1 MTVLGNIF
9 LNAKRNSVK
18 LDLNKEL
25 APLDIA
31 AALKKVTEH
40 FPAGVVFSSSF
51 GQEDMVLTDLI
62 YRENLPI
69 EIFTLDTGR
78 LFQET
83 YDLMDLTKAR
93 YGREFKVY
101 FPDYHDV
108 EEYVTHK
115 GINAFYES
123 VELRKECCFIRKVVP
138 LRRALKDQR
147 VWITGIRAAQSEN
160 RHDLPLWEWDETYQ
174 LYKFNP
180 LLHWSYE
187 DVLAYIK
194 AHNVPY
200 NKLHDRGF
208 ISIGC
213 APCTRA
219 IEPGEDARAGR
230 WWWES
235 SQKECGLHTHETVPG
250 TEGGTGK

>member
-1 MTVLGNIF
+1 
-9 LNAKRNSVK
+9 VK

-25 APLDIA
+25 AALDVEK
-31 AALKKVTEH
+31 ALERVAGL
-40 FPAGVVFSSSF
+40 FPGGAVFSSSF

-62 YRENLPI
+62 YRNNLPV

-93 YGREFKVY
+93 YGHDFQVY
-101 FPDYHDV
+101 FPDYRDV
-108 EEYVTHK
+108 EDYVTHK
-115 GINAFYES
+115 GANAFYDS
-123 VELRKECCFIRKVVP
+123 VENRKQCCFIRKVKP
-138 LRRALKDQR
+138 LQRALKDRQI
-147 VWITGIRAAQSEN
+147 WITGIRASQSEN
-160 RHDLPLWEWDETYQ
+160 RSDLPMWEWDDTYQ

-180 LLHWSYE
+180 LLNWGYE
-187 DVLAYIK
+187 DVLDYLK
-194 AHNVPY
+194 THNVPY

-219 IEPGEDARAGR
+219 IEPGEQPRAGR

-235 SQKECGLHTHETVPG
+235 SQKECGLHTHEAAPVSP
-250 TEGGTGK
+250 EGNKA

>member
-1 MTVLGNIF
+1 M
-9 LNAKRNSVK
+9 K

-25 APLDIA
+25 EALDLTD
-31 AALKKVTEH
+31 ALKRVAEL
-40 FPAGVVFSSSF
+40 FPEGMALSSSF
-51 GQEDMVLTDLI
+51 GQEDMVITDVI
-62 YRENLPI
+62 YRQNIPAEV
-69 EIFTLDTGR
+69 FTLDTGR

-83 YDLMDLTKAR
+83 YDLMDLTRAR
-93 YGREFKVY
+93 YGHDFQVY
-101 FPDYHDV
+101 FPDYRDV

-123 VELRKECCFIRKVVP
+123 VENRKECCFIRKVKP
-138 LRRALKDQR
+138 LKRALAGR
-147 VWITGIRAAQSEN
+147 TVWITGIRAAQSEN
-160 RHDLPLWEWDETYQ
+160 RHDLPMWEWDDTYG

-187 DVLAYIK
+187 DVLAYLK
-194 AHNVPY
+194 DHNVPY
-200 NKLHDRGF
+200 NKLHDQGF

-230 WWWES
+230 WWWEI
-235 SQKECGLHTHETVPG
+235 SQKECGLHTHEASAR
-250 TEGGTGK
+250 EER